1 MTSGVGSSGSSTSN
15 SVNSTVS
22 SGQASLNTDYNSFLQ
37 LLTRQLKNQ
46 DPLSP
51 MDTNT
56 FTQQLVEMNGVQ
68 QQLQTN
74 SLLQQLV
81 NQSSGAGPAVDLI
94 GKQVQAASSSVTMS
108 NGSADWT
115 YELDGAA
122 ASATLN
128 VTDSTGKVVW
138 TQKAP
143 DLTQGQHDFNW
154 NGQTTSGGK
163 ATTGTYTLSVVAND
177 ANLQTVNSNVYV
189 SGVVTGVQ
197 SSSSGTMLN
206 IGASTINYANITSVT
221 NAAPASGS
229 GASN

>member
-37 LLTRQLKNQ
+37 LLTTQLKNQ

-94 GKQVQAASSSVTMS
+94 GKQVQAASPTVTMN
-108 NGSADWT
+108 NGTADWT
-115 YELDGAA
+115 YELDGKA

-138 TQKAP
+138 SQPAP
-143 DLTQGQHDFNW
+143 DLSQGKHDFTW
-154 NGQTTSGGK
+154 NGKTTSGGQ

-177 ANLQTVNSNVYV
+177 SNLQTVNSSVYV

-197 SSSSGTMLN
+197 SGSSGTMLN
-206 IGASTINYANITSVT
+206 LGSTTVNYANITSVT
-221 NAAPASGS
+221 NASSSGS
-229 GASN
+229 GSSN

>member
-22 SGQASLNTDYNSFLQ
+22 GGQAQLNSDYNSFLQ
-37 LLTRQLKNQ
+37 LLTTQLKNQ

-94 GKQVQAASSSVTMS
+94 GKQVQAASPTVTMS
-108 NGSADWT
+108 NGTADWT
-115 YELDGAA
+115 YELDGTA

-138 TQKAP
+138 SQPAP
-143 DLTQGQHDFNW
+143 DLTSGKHDFTW
-154 NGQTTSGGK
+154 NGKTTSGGQ
-163 ATTGTYTLSVVAND
+163 ASTGTYTLSVTAND
-177 ANLQTVNSNVYV
+177 SSLKALSTNVYV
-189 SGVVTGVQ
+189 QGVVTGVQ
-197 SSSSGTMLN
+197 SGASGTMLN
-206 IGASTINYANITSVT
+206 LGSTTINYTNITSV
-221 NAAPASGS
+221 
-229 GASN
+229 SNPTSN

>member
-37 LLTRQLKNQ
+37 LLTTQLKNQ

-94 GKQVQAASSSVTMS
+94 GKQVQAASPTVTMN
-108 NGSADWT
+108 NGTADWT
-115 YELDGAA
+115 YELDGTA

-138 TQKAP
+138 SQPAP
-143 DLTQGQHDFNW
+143 DLSQGQHDFTW
-154 NGQTTSGGK
+154 NGKTTSGGQ

-177 ANLQTVNSNVYV
+177 SNLQTVNSSVFV

-197 SSSSGTMLN
+197 SGSSGTMLN
-206 IGASTINYANITSVT
+206 LGSTTVNYANITSVT
-221 NAAPASGS
+221 NPSSSGS
-229 GASN
+229 GSSN